1 MGERDVGAA
10 AARRRSPAEQRGW
23 WERGTRGSTRRALLR
38 AAASATGTPAAA
50 CAIPGGGSTAREG
63 GGAALRGEAVVPV
76 LFLQSAGPVEQELVQ
91 QAQERWQERHPRGP
105 RAELVVQPGSVGEK
119 LTPLLA
125 AGTPPAMASMDAS
138 QGVEFADRGEMAPLD
153 DFIKRDRYDLADYIP
168 VSLEQY
174 RWKERLYA
182 LVRDFS
188 HRALWI
194 NLDSFAREGL
204 APPAGDYAS
213 ARGWDF
219 GQFLEVARRLTK
231 ADGSGAA
238 PGQYGFVVEQGLRG
252 GYGQFVW
259 ANGAE
264 LFDREYRRCTVD
276 DERAIEAL
284 QLMQDLRYR
293 HRVAPDAAALQ
304 ERRAAGQPTGN
315 DQLFLDGSAAMAIFP
330 ATRIGEARRQGKVRW
345 DLAVTPQGKGRRV
358 TTGGGVGWYQVKA
371 FLHQEEA
378 WAVMQYL
385 TSAETHRS
393 LADVRF
399 PGRRSV
405 LEWWLA
411 QAPDQPPR
419 SRSVPRTG
427 QEAMHL
433 NPVFPLWGQI
443 EQQAFTPQLARLWDN
458 QATAREVA
466 REIAAQAN
474 RMLADAAGRR

>member
-1 MGERDVGAA
+1 MA
-10 AARRRSPAEQRGW
+10 
-23 WERGTRGSTRRALLR
+23 
-38 AAASATGTPAAA
+38 AAA
-50 CAIPGGGSTAREG
+50 CAAPGAGSAPS

-91 QAQERWQERHPRGP
+91 QVQARWQERHPRGP
-105 RAELVVQPGSVGEK
+105 RAELIVQPGSVGER

-153 DFIKRDRYDLADYIP
+153 DLVKRDRYDLTDYIP

-174 RWKERLYA
+174 RWQGKLYA

-188 HRALWI
+188 HRALWV
-194 NLDSFAREGL
+194 NLDAFAREGL
-204 APPAGDYAS
+204 TPPAGDYAS

-219 GQFLEVARRLTK
+219 GQFVEAARRLTK
-231 ADGSGAA
+231 ADGAGGGAA
-238 PGQYGFVVEQGLRG
+238 GQYGFVVEPGLRG

-276 DERAIEAL
+276 DERAVEAL
-284 QLMQDLRYR
+284 QLMQDLPYR
-293 HRVAPDAAALQ
+293 HRVAPDTAALQ
-304 ERRAAGQPTGN
+304 ERRTAGRPTGN

-330 ATRIGEARRQGKVRW
+330 ATRIGEARRQDKVRW
-345 DLAVTPQGKGRRV
+345 DLVVNPQGKGKRV

-371 FLHQEEA
+371 FPHQEEA
-378 WAVMQYL
+378 WAVLRDL
-385 TSAETHRS
+385 TSAETHRF

-405 LEWWLA
+405 LDWWLA
-411 QAPDQPPR
+411 QAADQPPR
-419 SRSVPRTG
+419 SRAVPRSG

-458 QATAREVA
+458 KATAREVT

-474 RMLADAAGRR
+474 RMLAEAVGRR